1 MLYSAPIKSN
11 CVTPESH
18 KHIVNEKVVSIKVKA
33 MLAKK
38 LTFLILAQCSCKELL
53 VLVLL

>member
-1 MLYSAPIKSN
+1 MLYSIPIKSN
-11 CVTPESH
+11 YITLELH

-38 LTFLILAQCSCKELL
+38 LTFLVLA
-53 VLVLL
+53 

>member
-1 MLYSAPIKSN
+1 MLYSALIKSN
-11 CVTPESH
+11 YVTLESH

-38 LTFLILAQCSCKELL
+38 LTFFAL
-53 VLVLL
+53 V